1 MLLQTTKL
9 RKETLQM
16 KYIGMDAHSRTCTFV
31 VLAKSGKVLSKA
43 TVETR
48 EDKLLAFIRSVKGPK
63 KLAYEE
69 GVMSQWLYMLFKD
82 EVDELVVCQPQEK
95 KGPKTDEIDAHE
107 LADLLRVGWLKSVF
121 HADSVLMNLRISVS
135 GYDDV
140 IQEIAR
146 AKNRYKDLFRQ
157 VAIPTDAA
165 GFYKSEQMLLSL
177 DSDERYY
184 VACTLFEQIALL
196 EEQRLGYV
204 ERFEANARRYQA
216 IRLLMSIPG
225 IGPVRANQIVAIL
238 VTPYRF
244 ATKYNLFSYSVLT
257 KHNRISDGKLY
268 GKKQALGHTEL
279 KRVFK
284 SAALSAI
291 KSNNAFRRKYDEMR
305 AAGKD
310 DRAARNAVA
319 KKIAATVLGVW
330 KSGKKYNDK
339 HEEVTQRR
347 NRNCH
352 SGAREAL
359 S

>member
-1 MLLQTTKL
+1 
-9 RKETLQM
+9 M

-31 VLAKSGKVLSKA
+31 VLSKNGKVLAKA

-48 EDKLLAFIRSVKGPK
+48 EDKLLDFIRSVKGPK
-63 KLAYEE
+63 KLAFEE
-69 GVMSQWLYMLFKD
+69 GAMAHWLYLLFKD

-95 KGPKTDEIDAHE
+95 KGAKTDEIDALE
-107 LADLLRVGWLKSVF
+107 IADLLRVDMLKSVF
-121 HADSVLMNLRISVS
+121 HADSVLMDLRIMVS

-140 IQEIAR
+140 IQEICR
-146 AKNRYKDLFRQ
+146 AKNRYKALFRQ
-157 VAIPTDAA
+157 VAIPTDVT
-165 GFYKSEQMLLSL
+165 GFYKSEQVLLSL
-177 DSDERYY
+177 KGGERFY

-196 EEQRLGYV
+196 DQQRLGYV
-204 ERFEANARRYQA
+204 ERFEANARKYKA
-216 IRLLMSIPG
+216 IKLLMSIPS

-238 VTPYRF
+238 VTPHRF
-244 ATKYNLFSYSVLT
+244 AKKYNLFSYSVLI

-268 GKKQALGHTEL
+268 GKQRALGHTEL

-291 KSNNAFRRKYDEMR
+291 KSDNAFRRKYDEMR

-330 KSGKKYNDK
+330 KSGKKYDDK
-339 HEEVTQRR
+339 HKEVTRRR

-352 SGAREAL
+352 SGATESL